1 MCIEQTTVSFSSMPH
16 ARRLQNAPDYRR
28 PVSRWGG
35 DNAATMSMFFCI
47 PLYDTRTLNSWRTF
61 LSTPGTAFRT
71 RRCHFELFYNLCSP
85 LENRSTSSVACAPDF
100 WIKSGFWSLALIDSS
115 VSQETG
121 RFELLLDHQRWNCDR
136 APEPDQTDKNR
147 KRGEATAKLPA
158 LVSRCEIVL
167 QSCCLSVMVVQSPSL
182 TLGASRNKQRI
193 FTNQT

>member
-1 MCIEQTTVSFSSMPH
+1 MPH

-28 PVSRWGG
+28 PASRWGG
-35 DNAATMSMFFCI
+35 DNAATMSMLFCI
-47 PLYDTRTLNSWRTF
+47 PLSDIRTLNSWRTS
-61 LSTPGTAFRT
+61 LSTPGTAFQT
-71 RRCHFELFYNLCSP
+71 RRCHFDFFYNLCSP

-100 WIKSGFWSLALIDSS
+100 WIKSDFWSLALIDSS

-147 KRGEATAKLPA
+147 KRGEATAKPPT